1 MKINLPESID
11 LRHPEQ
17 YIFTI
22 YFRPEW
28 FSFSLYN
35 PVEDD
40 SFFYRE
46 IEKGKYADAF
56 SHFKELIF
64 ENDFFTFSFK
74 KIQVMNHTAV
84 FTYIP
89 SLIFEEKYKQNF
101 VKFLFSESVGK
112 TLHHTLSTAGITI
125 LHQMPEEIYNFFHR
139 TFVNPEIIHHSAPLI
154 AYFQGKSKRTNAK
167 QMIVNRNKRGMDILC
182 FANGTFLLGNHFK
195 YDNLP
200 DAVYYIL
207 FVWKQLKFN
216 QLNDILY
223 LAGDPVSKKELQEK
237 TSLYIHNIL
246 PVNILP
252 EAHFDPIDMRNIPFE
267 LAALPLCEL

>member
-1 MKINLPESID
+1 MKINLPENID
-11 LRHPEQ
+11 LGHPEQ

-22 YFRPEW
+22 YIRPEW

-35 PVEDD
+35 PVEDG
-40 SFFYRE
+40 SYFYRE
-46 IEKGKYADAF
+46 IENGKYTDAF
-56 SHFKELIF
+56 SHFKDLIF

-89 SLIFEEKYKQNF
+89 SLIFEEKHKQHF
-101 VKFLFSESVGK
+101 VKFLFSESLGK

-125 LHQMPEEIYNFFHR
+125 LHQMPEEIYNFLLR

-154 AYFQGKSKRTNAK
+154 AYYQERSKRTNAK
-167 QMIVNRNKRGMDILC
+167 QMIVNRNKYGMDILC
-182 FANGTFLLGNHFK
+182 FASGTFLLGNHFQCN
-195 YDNLP
+195 NLP

-216 QLNDILY
+216 QLNDIL
-223 LAGDPVSKKELQEK
+223 LIAGDPVSKKELLEK
-237 TSLYIHNIL
+237 TALYIHYIL
-246 PVNILP
+246 PVTIEP
-252 EAHFDPIDMRNIPFE
+252 EAHFDQVDTSNIPFE
-267 LAALPLCEL
+267 LATLSLCEL